1 MTIWTLASRRRCR
14 RGASAKVCFL
24 LETRNMLRASPSR
37 SGVTRESQCSRQQRL
52 DPRTALAERGP
63 PGGTP
68 RTGQRAAARFASYCA
83 RLMGSVIEGEDVVQ
97 DTLAR
102 AFVALQDLAEAPPL
116 RPSCSARSTC
126 YAAARCAWLK
136 NERRRRGRCRLSP
149 ARPLGDVDA
158 RGRGQNR
165 SVTLCGAPHP
175 PAQCRHPERQ
185 LPCRA
190 AG

>member
-1 MTIWTLASRRRCR
+1 LRWSKTCRSQPGRECCSAALDHDHTVNMTIWRLASTRRYR
-14 RGASAKVCFL
+14 RGAPCWT
-24 LETRNMLRASPSR
+24 TRNMLRASPSR
-37 SGVTRESQCSRQQRL
+37 SRVTRESQCSRQQRL

-63 PGGTP
+63 PGGAP

-102 AFVALQDLAEAPPL
+102 ALVALQDLEEAPPL

-136 NERRRRGRCRLSP
+136 NRATPTRTLSTQP
-149 ARPLGDVDA
+149 SP
-158 RGRGQNR
+158 
-165 SVTLCGAPHP
+165 TPW
-175 PAQCRHPERQ
+175 
-185 LPCRA
+185 
-190 AG
+190 